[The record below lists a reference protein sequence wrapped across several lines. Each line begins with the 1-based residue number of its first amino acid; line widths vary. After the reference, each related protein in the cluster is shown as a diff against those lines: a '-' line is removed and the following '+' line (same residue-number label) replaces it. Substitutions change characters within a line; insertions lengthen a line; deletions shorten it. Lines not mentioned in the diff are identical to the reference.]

1 MTEAALARPLPGMH
15 REERPRM
22 GTPIREVMERIERMR
37 FTGEKSAGPCE
48 ETRRAVEAIIM
59 ADELQDIEEEISWD

>member
-1 MTEAALARPLPGMH
+1 MTEAVLARPLPGMH
-15 REERPRM
+15 GEERPGT

-37 FTGEKSAGPCE
+37 FKGEKSGEPCE